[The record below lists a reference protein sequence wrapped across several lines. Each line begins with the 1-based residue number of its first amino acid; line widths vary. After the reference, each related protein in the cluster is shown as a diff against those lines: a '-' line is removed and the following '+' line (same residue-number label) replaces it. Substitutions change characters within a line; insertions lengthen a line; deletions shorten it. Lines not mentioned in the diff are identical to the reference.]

1 VEVGARA
8 VRVDATAV
16 QLRPR
21 PMFEAADLGVRLVQA
36 SRGDLLRTA
45 GPLYAVFALGVLALH
60 PIAPW
65 LPMLVLWWAKP
76 WLDRTV
82 LFVLSRSMFR
92 QRTAWA
98 DLWAAKRSVWWHGLL
113 ASWTTRRLSLWR
125 AFTQPAVQLEGLG
138 GRALAKRCAQLRQG
152 HQGTAL
158 GVAWACVHLEY
169 ALLLGAPALLLWLV
183 PGGASF
189 APFEWIFGNGDGNDA
204 GSWLF
209 SITYLLVVAAIEPF
223 YVGAGFAMYI
233 NRRVELE
240 AWDVEQAL
248 RHAFAP
254 A

>member
-1 VEVGARA
+1 M
-8 VRVDATAV
+8 RVDATAV

-36 SRGDLLRTA
+36 SAGELLRTA
-45 GPLYAVFALGVLALH
+45 APLYAAVVLAALALF
-60 PIAPW
+60 PVAPW

-82 LFVLSRSMFR
+82 LFVLSRTLFH
-92 QRTAWA
+92 QRTGWA
-98 DLWAAKRSVWWHGLL
+98 DLWAARRTVWWQGLL
-113 ASWTTRRLSLWR
+113 PSVTTRRLSLWR
-125 AFTQPAVQLEGLG
+125 AFTQPAVQLEGLH
-138 GRALAKRCAQLRQG
+138 GRALARRCAQLRQG

-158 GVAWACVHLEY
+158 GMAWACLHLEY
-169 ALLLGAPALLLWLV
+169 ALLLGLPALLVWLV

-189 APFEWIFGNGDGNDA
+189 APLDWIFGGSSSDGNA

-209 SITYLLVVAAIEPF
+209 TLVYALAVAVVEPF

>member
-1 VEVGARA
+1 M
-8 VRVDATAV
+8 RVDATAV

-36 SRGDLLRTA
+36 SRAELLRTA
-45 GPLYAVFALGVLALH
+45 GPVYAVFVLGALALL
-60 PIAPW
+60 PVAPW
-65 LPMLVLWWAKP
+65 LPVLVLWWGKP

-82 LFVLSRSMFR
+82 LFVLSRTLFR
-92 QRTAWA
+92 QRTGWA
-98 DLWAAKRSVWWHGLL
+98 DLWAARRAVWWQGLL

-125 AFTQPAVQLEGLG
+125 AFTQPAVQLEGLQG
-138 GRALAKRCAQLRQG
+138 GALGKRCAQLRQG

-158 GVAWACVHLEY
+158 GVTWACWHLES
-169 ALLLGAPALLLWLV
+169 ALVLGLPALLLWLV

-189 APFEWIFGNGDGNDA
+189 APFEWLFGSGSEDSA

-209 SITYLLVVAAIEPF
+209 TLVYALAVAVVEPF

-248 RHAFAP
+248 RHAFMP

>member
-1 VEVGARA
+1 M
-8 VRVDATAV
+8 RVDATAV

-36 SRGDLLRTA
+36 SAGDLARCAL
-45 GPLYAVFALGVLALH
+45 PVYAVVALAALALH
-60 PIAPW
+60 PVASW

-76 WLDRTV
+76 WLDRTL

-92 QRTAWA
+92 QRSTGV
-98 DLWAAKRSVWWHGLL
+98 DLWAARRSVWWQGLL
-113 ASWTTRRLSLWR
+113 PSVTTRRLSLWR
-125 AFTQPAVQLEGLG
+125 AFTQPAVQLEGLQ
-138 GRALAKRCAQLRQG
+138 GRALARRCAQLRQG

-169 ALLLGAPALLLWLV
+169 ALLLGLPALLLWLV

-189 APFEWIFGNGDGNDA
+189 APFEWLFGSSDQA
-204 GSWLF
+204 GSLLF
-209 SITYLLVVAAIEPF
+209 SICYAATVAVIEPF

-248 RHAFAP
+248 RHAFAAP